1 MCVLGCRP
9 VCMIESRHGPAPRR
23 YSGSECTL
31 PAVPSAHALE
41 SLEPTALADTPSSV
55 RGRIGRRQGIRHSV
69 HIADITMFYAPTSGG
84 VRTYLEHKERY
95 LATQRG
101 IRHSVLV
108 PGKRL
113 ERQGAFRALPALP
126 LGRTGYRLPLRGSR
140 WIQELSCLQ
149 PDLIEA
155 GDPYRLAW
163 VALAAGQRLGV
174 PVIGFYHSDLPR
186 LVDSRFGGGAR
197 RLAERYVR
205 NLYPRF
211 QEVLAPSR
219 VMARQLRAMGVQ
231 QVTVQPL
238 GVDIQGFNPAH
249 ADPQLRRRLGIG
261 TETRLLVFAGRAAR
275 EKNIPLLLATARAL
289 GPAYHLLLIG
299 PGMPRSTVPNVTVI
313 DRYMPTAELARHLAA
328 CDALIHAGHQETFG
342 LVVLEAMASGLP
354 VIGIHAAA
362 LPELVVPGTGVLSPQ
377 ATCDDLVDA
386 TRSLFSLHPAAMG
399 RRARRRVEEHYAW
412 EQTLSS
418 LIGHYRRLLGQPAL
432 SRGGSSH
439 GRP

>member
-1 MCVLGCRP
+1 M
-9 VCMIESRHGPAPRR
+9 
-23 YSGSECTL
+23 
-31 PAVPSAHALE
+31 
-41 SLEPTALADTPSSV
+41 
-55 RGRIGRRQGIRHSV
+55 
-69 HIADITMFYAPTSGG
+69 HIADVTMFYAPTSGG
-84 VRTYLEHKERY
+84 VRTYLEHKQRY
-95 LATQRG
+95 LATQSG

-108 PGKRL
+108 PGKRM
-113 ERQGAFRALPALP
+113 ERQGAFHTLPAPP
-126 LGRTGYRLPLRGSR
+126 LGWTGYRLPLRGER
-140 WIQELSCLQ
+140 WTHELCRLQ

-163 VALAAGQRLGV
+163 AALAAGQRLGM

-186 LVDSRFGGGAR
+186 LIDSRFGSGAR

-205 NLYPRF
+205 NLYTRF

-219 VMARQLRAMGVQ
+219 VMARQLHAIGVER
-231 QVTVQPL
+231 VTVQPL
-238 GVDIQGFNPAH
+238 GVDTQAFNPAH
-249 ADPQLRRRLGIG
+249 ADPALRQRLGIG
-261 TETRLLVFAGRAAR
+261 ADTRLLVFAGRAAR

-299 PGMPRSTVPNVTVI
+299 PGMPRPPAHNVTVI
-313 DRYMPTAELARHLAA
+313 DGYMPTAQLARHLAA
-328 CDALIHAGHQETFG
+328 CDALIHAGNHETFG

-362 LPELVVPGTGVLSPQ
+362 LPELVLPGTGVLSAQ
-377 ATCDDLVDA
+377 ASCDGLVDA
-386 TRSLFSLHPAAMG
+386 TRTLFSLDPGAMG

-412 EQTLSS
+412 EQTLGS
-418 LIGHYRRLLGQPAL
+418 LVGHYRRLLGQPAL

>member
-1 MCVLGCRP
+1 
-9 VCMIESRHGPAPRR
+9 
-23 YSGSECTL
+23 
-31 PAVPSAHALE
+31 
-41 SLEPTALADTPSSV
+41 
-55 RGRIGRRQGIRHSV
+55 V

-84 VRTYLEHKERY
+84 VRTYLEQK
-95 LATQRG
+95 QRHFASHAG

-113 ERQGAFRALPALP
+113 ERRGAFLTLPAPP
-126 LGRTGYRLPLRGSR
+126 LGWTGYRLPLRGAR
-140 WIQELSCLQ
+140 WTQELCRLQ

-163 VALAAGQRLGV
+163 AALAAGQRLGV

-205 NLYPRF
+205 DLYPRF

-219 VMARQLRAMGVQ
+219 VMARQLHAIGVER
-231 QVTVQPL
+231 VTVQPL
-238 GVDIQGFNPAH
+238 GVDIQAFNPAH
-249 ADPQLRRRLGIG
+249 ADPALRRRLGIG
-261 TETRLLVFAGRAAR
+261 ADTRLLVFAGRAAR

-299 PGMPRSTVPNVTVI
+299 PGMPRAPARNVTVI
-313 DRYMPTAELARHLAA
+313 DGYMPTVQLARHLAA
-328 CDALIHAGHQETFG
+328 CDALIHAGNHETFG

-362 LPELVVPGTGVLSPQ
+362 LPELVVPGTGVLSAQ
-377 ATCDDLVDA
+377 ASCEGLVDA
-386 TRSLFSLHPAAMG
+386 TRTLFSLDPVALG

-412 EQTLSS
+412 EQTLGS

>member
-1 MCVLGCRP
+1 M
-9 VCMIESRHGPAPRR
+9 
-23 YSGSECTL
+23 
-31 PAVPSAHALE
+31 
-41 SLEPTALADTPSSV
+41 
-55 RGRIGRRQGIRHSV
+55 
-69 HIADITMFYAPTSGG
+69 HIADVTMFYAPTSGG
-84 VRTYLEHKERY
+84 VRTYLEHKQRY
-95 LATQRG
+95 LATQNG

-113 ERQGAFRALPALP
+113 ERQGAFHTLPAPP
-126 LGRTGYRLPLRGSR
+126 LGWTGYRLPLRGAR
-140 WIQELSCLQ
+140 WTQELCRLQ

-163 VALAAGQRLGV
+163 AALAAGQRLGI

-186 LVDSRFGGGAR
+186 LVDSRFGSGAR

-205 NLYPRF
+205 NLYTRF

-219 VMARQLRAMGVQ
+219 VMARQLRAIGVER
-231 QVTVQPL
+231 VTVQPL
-238 GVDIQGFNPAH
+238 GVDTQAFNPAH
-249 ADPQLRRRLGIG
+249 ADPALRLRLGIG
-261 TETRLLVFAGRAAR
+261 ADTRLLVFAGRAAR

-299 PGMPRSTVPNVTVI
+299 PGMPRPPARNVTVI
-313 DRYMPTAELARHLAA
+313 DGYMPTAQLARHLAA
-328 CDALIHAGHQETFG
+328 CDALIHAGNHETFG

-362 LPELVVPGTGVLSPQ
+362 LPELVLPGTGVLSTQ
-377 ATCDDLVDA
+377 ASCDGLVDA
-386 TRSLFSLHPAAMG
+386 TRTLFSLDSVAMG
-399 RRARRRVEEHYAW
+399 RRARHRVEEHYAW
-412 EQTLSS
+412 EQTLGS

-439 GRP
+439 AKS